1 MIFRKKKPILTI
13 NYYDLSDFE
22 IKLGKK
28 LSSTD
33 TTNIASFLYLLSYNS
48 PIVNELINKLKDSP
62 VKNEHSS
69 TIVNS
74 WATIYLADFNNP
86 IIKPIDA
93 FKSNVK

>member
-1 MIFRKKKPILTI
+1 MIFTRKKPILTI
-13 NYYDLSDFE
+13 NYYGLSDFE
-22 IKLGKK
+22 FKLGKK
-28 LSSTD
+28 LSSSD

-48 PIVNELINKLKDSP
+48 PIVNELINKLKDNP
-62 VKNEHSS
+62 IKNEHTS
-69 TIVNS
+69 TIVDS

>member
-1 MIFRKKKPILTI
+1 MIFTRKKPILTI
-13 NYYDLSDFE
+13 NYYGLSDFE
-22 IKLGKK
+22 FKLGKK
-28 LSSTD
+28 LSSSD

-48 PIVNELINKLKDSP
+48 PIINELINKLKDNPIKS
-62 VKNEHSS
+62 EHAS
-69 TIVNS
+69 TIVDA

>member
-1 MIFRKKKPILTI
+1 MIFTRKKPILTI
-13 NYYDLSDFE
+13 NYYGLSDFE
-22 IKLGKK
+22 FKLGKK
-28 LSSTD
+28 LSSSD

-48 PIVNELINKLKDSP
+48 PIVNELINKLKDNPIKS
-62 VKNEHSS
+62 EHTS
-69 TIVNS
+69 TIVDS